1 MEEIELPAIGDELL
15 KEVQKKTQ
23 GGEIMDFELTKDQQD
38 IRKAAREFA
47 EGEFPEI
54 AQECDQEEK
63 YPRDLV
69 TKAAELGFIG
79 VNLPEEYGGSGYGY
93 LEKCLVTEEL
103 WRVDPGL
110 GSVVIAA
117 TFGADMVDLYG
128 TEEQKKKYL
137 IPLTKGEAVMGSA
150 ITEPDAGSDVSAI
163 STTARRDGTD
173 YVINGNKMFIT
184 NGTVASYFNVICLT
198 DPDNTS
204 RHRRHSVILV
214 ESDRKGFEAN
224 KLSHKLGIR
233 ASDTAEL
240 YFKDVRVPQE
250 NLIGEEG
257 MGFYQFM
264 EFFNRTRIHVGAE
277 GVGIAQGAMEKAI
290 TYAKNRKQFGQT
302 LSSFQA
308 IQFKIAEMA
317 TRIQA
322 ARNLVYEAACKADR
336 GELDH
341 KLTAMAKWFAG
352 ETGVRVAEEAVQ
364 IHGGYGY
371 MGEYDVE
378 RFYRDAKII
387 EIYEGT
393 KEIEKIIIA
402 RALLG
407 R

>member
-1 MEEIELPAIGDELL
+1 
-15 KEVQKKTQ
+15 
-23 GGEIMDFELTKDQQD
+23 MDFDLTKDQQD

-63 YPRDLV
+63 FPRDLV
-69 TKAAELGFIG
+69 TRAAELGFIG
-79 VNLPEEYGGSGYGY
+79 LNFPEEYGGSGYGY
-93 LEKCLVTEEL
+93 LEKCLITEEF

-117 TFGADMVDLYG
+117 TFGADMVELYG
-128 TEEQKKKYL
+128 TESQKKKYL
-137 IPLTKGEAVMGSA
+137 IPLTKGEAIMGSA

-163 STTARRDGTD
+163 TTTARKDGTD
-173 YVINGNKMFIT
+173 YVIDGNKMFIT

-198 DPDNTS
+198 NPDNPS

-214 ESDRKGFEAN
+214 ESDRTGFEKT
-224 KLSHKLGIR
+224 KLHYKLGIR

-250 NLIGEEG
+250 NLVGEEG

-264 EFFNRTRIHVGAE
+264 EFFNRTRIHVGSE
-277 GVGIAQGAMEKAI
+277 GIGIAQGAMEKAI
-290 TYAKNRKQFGQT
+290 NHAKNRKQFGQT

-322 ARNLVYEAACKADR
+322 ARNLVYEAAFKADA
-336 GELDH
+336 GKLDH
-341 KLTAMAKWFAG
+341 KLTAMAKWYAG

-364 IHGGYGY
+364 IHGGYGF

-378 RFYRDAKII
+378 RFYRDAKVI

-393 KEIEKIIIA
+393 KEIEKIIIS
-402 RALLG
+402 RALMG

>member
-1 MEEIELPAIGDELL
+1 
-15 KEVQKKTQ
+15 
-23 GGEIMDFELTKDQQD
+23 MDFDLTKAQLD

-47 EGEFPEI
+47 EGEFPET

-69 TKAAELGFIG
+69 KKAANLGFIG
-79 VNLPEEYGGSGYGY
+79 INILEEYGGSGYGY
-93 LEKCLVTEEL
+93 LEKCLITEEF

-110 GSVVIAA
+110 GSVLTSA

-128 TEEQKKKYL
+128 TDEQKKRYL
-137 IPLTKGEAVMGSA
+137 TPLTKGEAVMGSA

-163 STTARRDGTD
+163 TTSAKKDGND

-184 NGTVASYFNVICLT
+184 NGTVGSYFAVICLT
-198 DPDNTS
+198 DPENPS

-224 KLSHKLGIR
+224 KLHNKLGIR

-240 YFKDVRVPQE
+240 FFKDVRVPQE
-250 NLIGEEG
+250 NLIGVKG
-257 MGFYQFM
+257 NGFYQFM
-264 EFFNRTRIHVGAE
+264 EFFNVTRIHVGAE

-290 TYAKNRKQFGQT
+290 NHAKNREQFGKP
-302 LSSFQA
+302 LSSFQG
-308 IQFKIAEMA
+308 IQFKISEMA

-322 ARNLVYEAACKADR
+322 ARNLVYEAAFRADK
-336 GELDH
+336 GKLDR

-352 ETGVRVAEEAVQ
+352 ETGVRVVEEALQ

-387 EIYEGT
+387 EIYEGP

-402 RALLG
+402 RAILG
-407 R
+407 